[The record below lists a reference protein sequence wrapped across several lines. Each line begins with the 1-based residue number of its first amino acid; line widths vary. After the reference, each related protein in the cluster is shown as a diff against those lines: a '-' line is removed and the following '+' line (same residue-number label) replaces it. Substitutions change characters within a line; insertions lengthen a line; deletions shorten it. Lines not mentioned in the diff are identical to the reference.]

1 MNLETKITIYK
12 FTPQVFTLTLFYVYF
27 AMCQKKNPCKVLIYR
42 DFFVLQFFPAESGG
56 FEPITLTAYI
66 SATLLSKFQI
76 GNETV
81 TIFNR

>member
-1 MNLETKITIYK
+1 MPIFTIHQKI
-12 FTPQVFTLTLFYVYF
+12 
-27 AMCQKKNPCKVLIYR
+27 KNPRKVLIYR
-42 DFFVLQFFPAESGG
+42 DFLCFTILSSGETG
-56 FEPITLTAYI
+56 FEPITLTAYV

>member
-42 DFFVLQFFPAESGG
+42 DFFVLQFFPAERRAVRTYEQRTTIRYQVS
-56 FEPITLTAYI
+56 EI
-66 SATLLSKFQI
+66 SAF
-76 GNETV
+76 
-81 TIFNR
+81 